1 MKWDYVGQDTAL
13 TADKPVAI
21 QELAHSGQRC
31 RVNQDTASAEDQL
44 PTSTIAVQ
52 SRDTVSKTKNQSRY
66 DEGKLPIN
74 PWNLHGRREISHPD
88 LHTHCETLRPTY
100 TR

>member
-1 MKWDYVGQDTAL
+1 MKWDYVGQGTAL

-31 RVNQDTASAEDQL
+31 RANQDTARAEDQL

-52 SRDTVSKTKNQSRY
+52 SRDTVSKTKTKV
-66 DEGKLPIN
+66 DM
-74 PWNLHGRREISHPD
+74 
-88 LHTHCETLRPTY
+88 
-100 TR
+100 TRAKMLAT